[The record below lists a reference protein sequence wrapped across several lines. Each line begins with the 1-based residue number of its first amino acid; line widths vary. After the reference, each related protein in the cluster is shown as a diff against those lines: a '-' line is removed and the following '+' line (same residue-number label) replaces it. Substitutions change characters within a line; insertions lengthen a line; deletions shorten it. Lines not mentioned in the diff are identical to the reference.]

1 MPPVAKEDS
10 SPDIFDKRR
19 LPAALDEFL
28 RRLNPWWVGKPG
40 PVLPPYRRWA
50 FGKILRTM
58 RSGLAPVTVVRGPRQ
73 VGKSTLQE
81 QVIDHLIGEEG
92 VEPTRILRVQFD
104 DLRPLG
110 SIELP
115 VQTIAW
121 WFEDRVLLRTFN
133 ESAREGKPA
142 FLLLDEVQNLSGWA
156 EQIKSLVDHSTV
168 KVLVTGSSALR
179 IEAGRDSLAGRIST
193 IELGPLL
200 LREVAG
206 VALGEELPALLPDNG
221 LEPLKRRETWQA
233 LQRHGVENRD
243 GRDRAFSAWA
253 VRGGY
258 PLAHKNPDAS
268 WYEVADQLVETVV
281 RRAIQHD
288 LRMGERGQKRD
299 ERLLEEVFRLV
310 CRYTGQSPRQAVFID
325 DIKSALDANIGWQ
338 RIQAY
343 QRFLEGAM
351 LLRLIPPLELRLK
364 KKRGPAKICVCDH
377 GLRAAWLQEVVPL
390 DPDELQRQPAM
401 ADLAG
406 HIAESAAGYFL
417 SGISHLD
424 VAHFPERGPEPEVD
438 FVLTIGEQR
447 IPVEIKYRRRIDQ
460 HADTR
465 GLRAFVERTVY
476 NAPFGVLVTML
487 DDVTIDDPRVVV
499 VSLRSLLT
507 LR

>member
-1 MPPVAKEDS
+1 M
-10 SPDIFDKRR
+10 
-19 LPAALDEFL
+19 
-28 RRLNPWWVGKPG
+28 
-40 PVLPPYRRWA
+40 
-50 FGKILRTM
+50 
-58 RSGLAPVTVVRGPRQ
+58 RGPRQ
-73 VGKSTLQE
+73 VGKSTLQD
-81 QVIDHLIGEEG
+81 QIIDHLICKEG
-92 VEPTRILRVQFD
+92 VEPKRILRVQFD
-104 DLRPLG
+104 DLKPLG

-121 WFEDRVLLRTFN
+121 WFEDRLLGRTFN

-142 FLLLDEVQNLSGWA
+142 YLLLDEVQNLPGWA
-156 EQIKSLVDHSTV
+156 EQVKSLVDHSTV

-179 IEAGRDSLAGRIST
+179 LETGRDSLAGRIST

-200 LREVAG
+200 MREVAG
-206 VALGEELPALLPDNG
+206 IALQEELPALLPDNG
-221 LEPLKRRETWQA
+221 LEPLKHKETWRS
-233 LQRHGVENRD
+233 LERHGVRHRNI
-243 GRDRAFSAWA
+243 RDRAFASWA
-253 VRGGY
+253 ARGGY
-258 PLAHKNPDAS
+258 PLAHKNPDTS
-268 WYEVADQLVETVV
+268 WPVVADQLIETVV

-299 ERLLEEVFRLV
+299 ERLLEEVFRLA

-325 DIKSALDANIGWQ
+325 DIRSALDANIGWQ

-390 DPDELQRQPAM
+390 DPDKLRLQPAM

-406 HIAESAAGYFL
+406 HIAEGAAGYIL
-417 SGISHLD
+417 AGISHLD

-438 FVLTIGEQR
+438 YVLTIGEQR

-465 GLRAFVERTVY
+465 GLRSFVERTVN

-487 DDVTIDDPRVVV
+487 DDVAVDDPRIVAI
-499 VSLRSLLT
+499 SLRSLLT